1 MKRITKIEAAKE
13 TAKRKLRKGNCEKE
27 TAKRKLRVAAPV
39 KVPTKSDK
47 QLVSLEAQKNHYEN
61 YIKVRPAWNMP
72 GYILTKVSA
81 ARR

>member
-13 TAKRKLRKGNCEKE
+13 TAKRKLR
-27 TAKRKLRVAAPV
+27 VAAPV
-39 KVPTKSDK
+39 KVSTKSDK